1 MEERE
6 RDHKDVIALIR
17 KYQSD
22 FEEFGQLT
30 FETAVVSAKG
40 AGQATEYAVLSE
52 DQALPCEGF
61 FTSVLPTP

>member
-1 MEERE
+1 MLFLEVDSKRVE
-6 RDHKDVIALIR
+6 L
-17 KYQSD
+17 QSD

-40 AGQATEYAVLSE
+40 
-52 DQALPCEGF
+52 F